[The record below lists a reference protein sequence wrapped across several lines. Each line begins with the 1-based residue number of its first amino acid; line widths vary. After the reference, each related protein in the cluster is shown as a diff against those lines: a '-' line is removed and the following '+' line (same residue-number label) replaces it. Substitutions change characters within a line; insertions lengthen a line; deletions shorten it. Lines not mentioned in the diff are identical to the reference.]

1 MNTAYY
7 FLISVMM
14 AARFPYIFDDQKMGR
29 NQGAYYL
36 AVQILGLLFFQ
47 WNRSWALLV
56 LGSLLLG
63 AFSIWREI
71 KGKRLKTWRLLT
83 LAAGSILYGFF
94 AASLPDLQFNSLASR
109 AAGILTSYT
118 LLGSLGFGFGSTVMI
133 YLSSLLFL
141 INESNLIIR
150 WFLEKLDLSADKHS
164 PPSGLP
170 EAASVISQASPTED
184 YRAGR
189 VIGALER
196 TFAFIAIITHQYA
209 IFGFILAAKAFARFK
224 EMDRKAFAE
233 YVLIGTL
240 TSILIS
246 VLTAEM
252 TLRLIP

>member
-7 FLISVMM
+7 FLTSVMM
-14 AARFPYIFDDQKMGR
+14 TARLPYIFDDQKMGK
-29 NQGAYYL
+29 NQGIYYL
-36 AVQILGLLFFQ
+36 VVQILGLLCFQ

-56 LGSLLLG
+56 LGSALLA

-71 KGKRLKTWRLLT
+71 RGKRLKTWRLFT
-83 LAAGSILYGFF
+83 LAAGSIFYGIF
-94 AASLPDLQFNSLASR
+94 AASLPDLQFNTLASH

-118 LLGSLGFGFGSTVMI
+118 LLGSLGFGSGSTVMI
-133 YLSSLLFL
+133 YLSSILFL
-141 INESNLIIR
+141 LNESNLIIR
-150 WFLEKLDLSADKHS
+150 WFLERLDLSADMPPH
-164 PPSGLP
+164 PSGLP
-170 EAASVISQASPTED
+170 DAASVISHASPTED

-196 TFAFIAIITHQYA
+196 SFAFIAIITHQYA

-224 EMDRKAFAE
+224 EMDRKTFAE

-246 VLTAEM
+246 VLTAEV
-252 TLRLIP
+252 TLILIP